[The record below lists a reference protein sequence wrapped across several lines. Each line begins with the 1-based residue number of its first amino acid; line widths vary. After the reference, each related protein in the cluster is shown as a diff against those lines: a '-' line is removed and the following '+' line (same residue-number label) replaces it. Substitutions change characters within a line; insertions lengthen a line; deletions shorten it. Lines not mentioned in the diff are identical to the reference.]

1 MKSQRHTA
9 IFEIISSERIN
20 TQEALTQKLRERGFS
35 VTQATVSRDINQL
48 HLIKKATPDGSYAY
62 AVQSDMA
69 NQKNSAKYKSIMRE
83 TIMDI
88 RPAGNIVVIKTYTG
102 MANAAA
108 AAIDATAGS
117 LAVGTI
123 AGDDTIFIAT
133 SSEDDAKIFI
143 ATVKNFANIV

>member
-9 IFEIISSERIN
+9 IIEIISNEQIN
-20 TQEALTQKLRERGFS
+20 TQEALTQKLRDRGFE

-48 HLIKKATPDGSYAY
+48 HLIKKAMADGSYKY
-62 AVQSDMA
+62 TLQSDA
-69 NQKNSAKYKSIMRE
+69 PDQKNSAKYKSIMRE
-83 TIMDI
+83 TIMDV
-88 RPAGNIVVIKTYTG
+88 RPAGNIVVVKTYTG

-133 SSEDDAKIFI
+133 ASEDDAKIFI
-143 ATVKNFANIV
+143 ATIKNFSSIA

>member
-69 NQKNSAKYKSIMRE
+69 NQKNSAKYKSIMRD

-117 LAVGTI
+117 LAVG
-123 AGDDTIFIAT
+123 
-133 SSEDDAKIFI
+133 
-143 ATVKNFANIV
+143 KNFANIV